1 MNNLKNIN
9 VIIVEPINGGNVGSI
24 CRSINNN
31 GITNLSIVNPNKNID
46 WFEAKKLA
54 CNASDQLKNIKI
66 YDSLKNAISKSTIV
80 AGTSA
85 RTGFYRDSSITIDKF
100 SEIGLESA
108 ENHKIALVFGR
119 EDKGLKNDEL
129 ALCTHIIQIP
139 SSKMYPSLNLSHAVH
154 ICCYELFKNSNI
166 FTPSKEKCDEAS
178 SELKERMFKI
188 WEQMLI
194 DTEFVQQE
202 KLNHMMLGVRRIF
215 NRGKLTKS
223 DAKILMGIARQN
235 LWIANKK
242 KDV

>member
-9 VIIVEPINGGNVGSI
+9 VILVEPISGGNVGSI

-46 WFEAKKLA
+46 WLEAKKLA

-108 ENHKIALVFGR
+108 KNHKIALVFGR

-139 SSKMYPSLNLSHAVH
+139 SSKMYPSLN
-154 ICCYELFKNSNI
+154 
-166 FTPSKEKCDEAS
+166 
-178 SELKERMFKI
+178 
-188 WEQMLI
+188 
-194 DTEFVQQE
+194 
-202 KLNHMMLGVRRIF
+202 
-215 NRGKLTKS
+215 
-223 DAKILMGIARQN
+223 
-235 LWIANKK
+235 
-242 KDV
+242 